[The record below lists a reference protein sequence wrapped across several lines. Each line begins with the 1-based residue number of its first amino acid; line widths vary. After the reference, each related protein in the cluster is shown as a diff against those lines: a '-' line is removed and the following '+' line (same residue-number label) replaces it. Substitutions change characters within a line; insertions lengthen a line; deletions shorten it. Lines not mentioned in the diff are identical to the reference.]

1 MGKSKKQED
10 LAAQAYEL
18 AHGVPLTD
26 ERRERARQ
34 WARKALAEAAQR
46 AEETA
51 EEREEFRR
59 KMGWTE

>member
-10 LAAQAYEL
+10 FAAQAYEL
-18 AHGVPLTD
+18 AHGVPLSK
-26 ERRERARQ
+26 EKRERARQ
-34 WARKALAEAAQR
+34 WARKALADAAAH

-51 EEREEFRR
+51 EEREELRR